1 MWSVIVFAF
10 AGPTPM
16 LTIVMPLPSRRT
28 RWYAGICGRR
38 GGGAPASSPGSAAR
52 PARRVTTLPGSTK
65 AT

>member
-1 MWSVIVFAF
+1 MFLAL

-16 LTIVMPLPSRRT
+16 LTIVMPLRSGRS

-38 GGGAPASSPGSAAR
+38 AGALPSSSPGMGLV

-65 AT
+65 AV